1 MAGRLEGKVAL
12 ITGTGGGQGRAAA
25 LLFAREGAK
34 VVGCDLKVEGAE
46 ETVEMVREAG
56 GQMVSMQPV
65 NLSNEDEV
73 RRWIGFA
80 VESYGDFDIL
90 YNNASGVKTGT
101 IDSLTREDW
110 DFDLANEVTLIF
122 LAVKHAL
129 PMFKRRGGGVIIN
142 TASVAGM
149 VGAAM
154 PGNLPGNLI
163 HNVAKAAVIRMSEN
177 LAVELSPYN
186 VRVNAISP
194 GIIDTPATHP
204 LLGDDPDS
212 PMRRAFMDSILI
224 PRAGEPEDIA
234 QAALFLA
241 SDESSYVTGVNL
253 PVDGGW
259 TASGGAGRPKMELM
273 QAMQETMESFAQGGY
288 TNVPEPTS

>member
-12 ITGTGGGQGRAAA
+12 ITGTGGGQGRVAA
-25 LLFAREGAK
+25 LLFAQEGAR

-56 GQMVSMQPV
+56 GEMVSVQPV
-65 NLSNEDEV
+65 NLADEDEV
-73 RRWIGFA
+73 RRWIEFA

-90 YNNASGVKTGT
+90 YNNASGVKSGT
-101 IDSLTREDW
+101 IESLTREAW

-129 PMFKRRGGGVIIN
+129 PVFKRRGNGVIIN

-163 HNVAKAAVIRMSEN
+163 HNVAKGAVIRMSEN

-186 VRVNAISP
+186 IRVNAISP

-204 LLGDDPDS
+204 LLGDDPAS
-212 PMRRAFMDSILI
+212 PMRRAFMDSTLV
-224 PRAGEPEDIA
+224 PRVGASEDIA
-234 QAALFLA
+234 RAALFLA
-241 SDESSYVTGVNL
+241 SEDSSYITGVNL

-259 TASGGAGRPKMELM
+259 TASGGVGRPKMELM
-273 QAMQETMESFAQGGY
+273 QVMEETMAAFARGEY
-288 TNVPEPTS
+288 TNVPEPVA